1 MDSWWDRVL
10 RCRTNSVSILHVV
23 NHEDRAWWRIIWRRR
38 MISHLHRWWRQLV
51 PWLSYLLPLHKSLF
65 AVILPLCAMSLVL
78 ILHLLMDRHVTGNIL
93 DGRWCFDPD
102 LLLAAIFTL
111 VNLFSAVNL
120 LCHCADTRGTD
131 IPVLNFNF
139 LHGPGTLDLRWVV
152 GGKLVYVGRLW
163 HADCL

>member
-1 MDSWWDRVL
+1 MACWWDRVL

-23 NHEDRAWWRIIWRRR
+23 NHEDRAWWRIIWRR
-38 MISHLHRWWRQLV
+38 LV
-51 PWLSYLLPLHKSLF
+51 PWLSHLLSLHKSLLI
-65 AVILPLCAMSLVL
+65 VILPLCAMSLVL
-78 ILHLLMDRHVTGNIL
+78 ILHLLMDRHVTSNVL